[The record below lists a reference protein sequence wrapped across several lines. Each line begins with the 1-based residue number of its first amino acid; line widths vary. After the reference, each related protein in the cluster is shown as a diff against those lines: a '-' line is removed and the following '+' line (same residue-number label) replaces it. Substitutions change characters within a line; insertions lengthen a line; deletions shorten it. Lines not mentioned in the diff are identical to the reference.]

1 MGYLKFYIQSMR
13 NSLQLMECDL
23 ITSCFDKPTMEDI
36 LKALEEDGSEWALQQ
51 IEVNDGLFLFFPD
64 C

>member
-1 MGYLKFYIQSMR
+1 MR